1 MSALLKMEMG
11 TQCPPL
17 LTSPS
22 MKVLFIIS
30 TIRIL
35 LGPYY
40 PDHKDMTEKA
50 CDSKQDS
57 LKLHAEKALQFVFTF
72 FFAEKAL
79 PAGFPQIIQNPAMKV
94 NFIMNGHCQFHHCHR
109 LCHHHCPLSKSPSIL
124 LLSSSRPEAFQAHI
138 NHTQSYSS
146 TQVVEKARHAVLVC
160 EASGSPK
167 PTITWIKDTMPID
180 LKANPR
186 LSLMKQGKLRG
197 KAAVTK
203 FGRFYVR
210 KPFYNCTQTS

>member
-1 MSALLKMEMG
+1 MWLKTGFFEI
-11 TQCPPL
+11 TCRK
-17 LTSPS
+17 SPAICFH
-22 MKVLFIIS
+22 LFLCRKS
-30 TIRIL
+30 
-35 LGPYY
+35 
-40 PDHKDMTEKA
+40 
-50 CDSKQDS
+50 
-57 LKLHAEKALQFVFTF
+57 
-72 FFAEKAL
+72 FAGWFSSNHPE
-79 PAGFPQIIQNPAMKV
+79 PCHEGE
-94 NFIMNGHCQFHHCHR
+94 FHHQ
-109 LCHHHCPLSKSPSIL
+109 LSLPIPSLSSSLSSPLSKSPSIL

-210 KPFYNCTQTS
+210 KPFYNCTQTSWATPVFQMFVFGVNT